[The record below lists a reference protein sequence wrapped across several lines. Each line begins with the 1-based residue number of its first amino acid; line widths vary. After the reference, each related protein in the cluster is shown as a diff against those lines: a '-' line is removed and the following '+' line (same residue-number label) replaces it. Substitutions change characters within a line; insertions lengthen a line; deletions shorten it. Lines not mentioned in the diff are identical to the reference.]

1 MENAS
6 KALLMA
12 AGVLMGILV
21 LSLIV
26 YIYATFSDST
36 QKNMQQLEENE
47 IMAFNNKYLVY
58 DGREDLTCYDI
69 LNVANMAIKDNEDD
83 EHPQVAV
90 LIMNGRVNPGGN
102 TPNTLPSHWLTT
114 APSEYYYNKFVKEIN
129 SPQDFGSASS
139 LIMETLPVHDTV
151 TGETKDT
158 RVLVKYR
165 CVVLTNEETG
175 RVDIVKF
182 FRINRALSGT

>member
-36 QKNMQQLEENE
+36 QKSMEQIKLNE
-47 IMAFNNKYLVY
+47 TVAFNSKYLAY

-69 LNVANMAIKDNEDD
+69 LNIANMAIKDNEDD
-83 EHPQVAV
+83 EHPKVAV
-90 LIMNGRVNPGGN
+90 LIMNATVNPGESYLDMRTASIKYN
-102 TPNTLPSHWLTT
+102 LTT
-114 APSEYYYNKFVKEIN
+114 VP
-129 SPQDFGSASS
+129 
-139 LIMETLPVHDTV
+139 PVLRLQQV
-151 TGETKDT
+151 CKG
-158 RVLVKYR
+158 
-165 CVVLTNEETG
+165 N
-175 RVDIVKF
+175 
-182 FRINRALSGT
+182 

>member
-90 LIMNGRVNPGGN
+90 LIMNATVNPGESYLDMRTASIKYN
-102 TPNTLPSHWLTT
+102 LTT
-114 APSEYYYNKFVKEIN
+114 VP
-129 SPQDFGSASS
+129 
-139 LIMETLPVHDTV
+139 PVLRLQQV
-151 TGETKDT
+151 CKG
-158 RVLVKYR
+158 
-165 CVVLTNEETG
+165 N
-175 RVDIVKF
+175 
-182 FRINRALSGT
+182 

>member
-36 QKNMQQLEENE
+36 QKNMEQMKLNE
-47 IMAFNNKYLVY
+47 TVAFNSKYLAY

-69 LNVANMAIKDNEDD
+69 LNIANMAIKDNEDD
-83 EHPQVAV
+83 EYPPISVQ
-90 LIMNGRVNPGGN
+90 IMNGLVNPGGN

-114 APSEYYYNKFVKEIN
+114 APPEYYYNDFVDEIN
-129 SPQDFGSASS
+129 SMQNFGSAGS

-151 TGETKDT
+151 TGETKNA

-165 CVVLTNEETG
+165 CVVLTNDTTG

-182 FRINRALSGT
+182 FRINSASSGT